1 MDGSNEKFHLGS
13 KKKMSKLK
21 KGVEV
26 DYSDG
31 HWIKDVKLNSS
42 DEEVHYYVKIKN
54 EDGCLFVH
62 SKEEIEE

>member
-1 MDGSNEKFHLGS
+1 
-13 KKKMSKLK
+13 MSKLK